1 MAMLFSVVMARLVKH
16 ARVGFVSL
24 FFSLSFTAL
33 AEEQNAQ
40 FRTLVVNKNQA
51 NTSAQAG
58 PIQNTHSEDDLYKKI
73 GVLDTDLM
81 LALVD
86 RPPVRQRERG
96 KDDDAE
102 RVFKPDDVTSFS
114 LWREL
119 TFKAVL
125 GMSQRTDN
133 VYWSIANDL
142 SGRVGPSVLSEL
154 DYKGLR
160 IRGVDLSSSVEF
172 DGGWLDDFFLSGRLF
187 KGTIS
192 DGLTRDSDYN
202 GDNRTQEYSRS
213 LSENTGDFVADYSIS
228 LGWTVLQVRSFSSAL
243 ELGYSLHQQYL
254 RKQNAIQVVDQNTS
268 SASIEGLNST
278 YQSEW
283 QGPWLG
289 LSAELAYERHA
300 LKIRSEAHQALYY
313 AEANWNL
320 RDTFMHP
327 KSFDHQAQGQGL
339 VIDASYAYSFDL
351 PQAKRL
357 TLALGYRADRW
368 QAENGRDTLYLAT
381 GETVSTRLN
390 QVLWDADTLA
400 LSVKF
405 IH

>member
-1 MAMLFSVVMARLVKH
+1 MLFSVAKGRLMNH
-16 ARVGFVSL
+16 SRVGLVSL
-24 FFSLSFTAL
+24 FFSLSLTAL
-33 AEEQNAQ
+33 AEEQN
-40 FRTLVVNKNQA
+40 TLLSPLAVNKNAVNMA
-51 NTSAQAG
+51 NQPV
-58 PIQNTHSEDDLYKKI
+58 PIQNASSDSDLYKKI
-73 GVLDTDLM
+73 SALDTDLM

-86 RPPVRQRERG
+86 RPPVRQRERD
-96 KDDDAE
+96 KHDDSE
-102 RVFKPDDVTSFS
+102 RDFEPDDVTGFS
-114 LWREL
+114 LWRDVTL
-119 TFKAVL
+119 KAVL

-172 DGGWLDDFFLSGRLF
+172 DGGWLEDFFLSGRLF

-192 DGLTRDSDYN
+192 DGLTRDSDYS

-213 LSENTGDFVADYSIS
+213 LSENTGDFVADYSAS
-228 LGWTVLQVRSFSSAL
+228 LGWTVLQVHSFSSAL
-243 ELGYSLHQQYL
+243 ELGYSLHQQHL

-351 PQAKRL
+351 PQAKKL

-390 QVLWDADTLA
+390 QVLWNADTLA